1 MSAFIIAEAG
11 VNHNGSIQLALEL
24 IEAAAEAGADAVKFQ
39 SFSAEK
45 LVRAGAEKA
54 DYQKAA
60 TGDGDQLQMLKKLEL
75 SVEQHH
81 LMASHCKQVGI
92 EFMSTPFDPE
102 AAEMLLSLG
111 MRRIKIPSG
120 EITNHPFLRF
130 LAAKNCPL
138 IMSTGMAT
146 LAEVQEAVTV
156 IANERERIGNAAPL
170 QSFLNVLHC
179 TSNYPASDSDVNL
192 RAMITMRDVLGVP
205 VGYSDHTLGVAVPT
219 AAVALGATVIE
230 KHFTLDKSLSGP
242 DHKASLD
249 PNELAI
255 MVNQIRS
262 VERALGSAVKGPA
275 DAELPIRALVRRS
288 VTTIRPLVSGQII
301 APEDLALLRPGT
313 GIAPKDYEAVLGR
326 RAARDIAEG
335 TTLQWGDI
343 GG

>member
-1 MSAFIIAEAG
+1 
-11 VNHNGSIQLALEL
+11 
-24 IEAAAEAGADAVKFQ
+24 
-39 SFSAEK
+39 
-45 LVRAGAEKA
+45 
-54 DYQKAA
+54 
-60 TGDGDQLQMLKKLEL
+60 
-75 SVEQHH
+75 
-81 LMASHCKQVGI
+81 
-92 EFMSTPFDPE
+92 
-102 AAEMLLSLG
+102 
-111 MRRIKIPSG
+111 
-120 EITNHPFLRF
+120 
-130 LAAKNCPL
+130 
-138 IMSTGMAT
+138 MSTGMAT

-156 IANERERIGNAAPL
+156 IANERDRIGNAAPL

-179 TSNYPASDSDVNL
+179 TSNYPASDNDVNL

-219 AAVALGATVIE
+219 AAVALGASVIE

-275 DAELPIRALVRRS
+275 EAELPVRALVRRS

-301 APEDLALLRPGT
+301 VPEDIALLRPGT
-313 GIAPKDYEAVLGR
+313 GIAPKDYEVVLGR